1 MFTNIKSKL
10 VNRGYWEEAGE
21 GGAGEG
27 GVVDPIINED
37 KEKDAALAAKLEAEK
52 AKKIS
57 DNEASLLKEVMTR
70 KAKQQELEAKLKE
83 TENRLNMFSGI
94 DLDEVKQL
102 VEEKKTQAQ
111 KKLEEQGQ
119 WEQLKAQM
127 KQENEKAVQ
136 SYADLVKQQ
145 EDRLQQQQQL
155 IDKLTIGN
163 SFASSQFIK
172 EELNLS
178 AEKAKTIYGTF
189 FDILEDK
196 VVPYNKPKGSADR
209 VQLVGADGEP
219 LSFEA
224 ALKKLID
231 ADPDKDLLI
240 KSKSKP
246 GSASSSLGK
255 RVEEKQPQLSGKDR
269 IAAALSMAK

>member
-1 MFTNIKSKL
+1 MFTNIERKL
-10 VNRGYWEEAGE
+10 LSRGYLEETSE

-27 GVVDPIINED
+27 GDSELL
-37 KEKDAALAAKLEAEK
+37 AAQQAQEEAAKAKLEEEK

-70 KAKQQELEAKLKE
+70 KAKQKELEDKLKE
-83 TENRLNMFSGI
+83 AETKLNQFSGI
-94 DLDEVKQL
+94 DLNEVKQL
-102 VEEKKTQAQ
+102 VEDKKTQAQ

-127 KQENEKAVQ
+127 KEANEKAVQ

-145 EDRLQQQQQL
+145 EERLAQQQQL
-155 IDKLTIGN
+155 IDKLTLGN

-172 EELNLS
+172 DELNLS
-178 AEKAKTIYGTF
+178 PEKAKTIYGSF
-189 FDILEDK
+189 FDISEDK
-196 VVPYNKPKGSADR
+196 VVPYNKPKGSSDR

-224 ALKKLID
+224 AIKKIID
-231 ADPDKDLLI
+231 SDPDKELLV

-246 GSASSSLGK
+246 GSASTSLGK
-255 RVEEKQPQLSGKDR
+255 KVEQGKPQLSGKDR
-269 IAAALSMAK
+269 IAAALAGNK